1 MKEYIF
7 IAIII
12 LVAVVA
18 IYYPLFNTN
27 SKKIVAETEENI
39 AIQKEL
45 DEVDKKITE
54 ITTATTTTPTQDNSS
69 SNGSTT
75 FNLNTKLNIP
85 LNISLQNSEDLLP
98 KITQPIPELELF
110 RNESVYKMK
119 DLIDENDCYNA
130 QFKVCNKRYGM
141 DGYEIF
147 TPAQEGCVYPD
158 DTISPY
164 EAAYSQVDK
173 YLNLLPPATGSNTS
187 LSTTERKSKCL
198 DKPSVKAGLNNFGI
212 CNKSVLRTRCKNLNN
227 QKQGIA
233 DATDGISLDNL
244 NEGIENMKLIY
255 TSCFPDEEPLVC

>member
-7 IAIII
+7 IIIII
-12 LVAVVA
+12 LVAVAA

-45 DEVDKKITE
+45 DEVDKKIAE
-54 ITTATTTTPTQDNSS
+54 ITTTTNYESLIESKFNSKLPLLDT
-69 SNGSTT
+69 NDEIK
-75 FNLNTKLNIP
+75 FVPKNTAVNHLP
-85 LNISLQNSEDLLP
+85 LKS
-98 KITQPIPELELF
+98 ELELF
-110 RNESVYKMK
+110 KNESIYKMK

-130 QFKVCNKRYGM
+130 QFKVCNKRYGL

-147 TPAQEGCVYPD
+147 TPAQQGCVYPD

-173 YLNLLPPATGSNTS
+173 YLSLLPPATGSNTS
-187 LSTTERKSKCL
+187 LSTTDRKSKCL

-212 CNKSVLRTRCKNLNN
+212 CNKSVLKTRCKNLNS

-233 DATDGISLDNL
+233 DANSGISLENL
-244 NEGIENMKLIY
+244 NEGVENMKLIY
-255 TSCFPDEEPLVC
+255 ASCFPDEEPLVC

>member
-1 MKEYIF
+1 MKQYIF
-7 IAIII
+7 IALII

-27 SKKIVAETEENI
+27 SKKIIAETEENI

-45 DEVDKKITE
+45 DEVDKKIAE
-54 ITTATTTTPTQDNSS
+54 ITTNSKNTTHPQD
-69 SNGSTT
+69 
-75 FNLNTKLNIP
+75 LNN
-85 LNISLQNSEDLLP
+85 
-98 KITQPIPELELF
+98 LELF

-130 QFKVCNKRYGM
+130 QFKVCNKRYGL

-147 TPAQEGCVYPD
+147 TPAQEGCIYPD

-173 YLNLLPPATGSNTS
+173 YLNLLAPATGNRKTMTNTD
-187 LSTTERKSKCL
+187 RKRKCL
-198 DKPSVKAGLNNFGI
+198 NKPSVKAGLNNFGI
-212 CNKSVLRTRCKNLNN
+212 CNKSVLRTRCKNLNS
-227 QKQGIA
+227 QKQVIS
-233 DATDGISLDNL
+233 DATNGISLDNL

-255 TSCFPDEEPLVC
+255 ASCFPDEEPLVC